1 MYLLAKHSSIEF
13 NLNFINVFRLIFSY
27 WVILNGDSCWSV
39 SKDSCSHFI
48 QKIRIDPDTAVQL
61 EHMNKYIVFGATECV
76 VIMPIMDHGQ
86 SLYHIFRE

>member
-1 MYLLAKHSSIEF
+1 MNEKIFLLFLSDKFFCYS
-13 NLNFINVFRLIFSY
+13 
-27 WVILNGDSCWSV
+27 VILTGDYSGCV
-39 SKDSCSHFI
+39 SKDLCSYFT

-61 EHMNKYIVFGATECV
+61 EHMNRYIVLGATECV